1 MLRKPHQPRFVRL
14 SADHAVALLGADA
27 QLEPW
32 MVISGGRFVARQRL
46 AMIGPRGRIDGVA
59 VVGPL
64 VEHTQVSLSVQDD
77 ERLGLPVRSEAE
89 DARSL
94 LLAGPAGEA
103 RVVVSG

>member
-1 MLRKPHQPRFVRL
+1 MTVLEWSDALSLDLPLMDNTHREFVDL
-14 SADHAVALLGADA
+14 LAAAAQADDRDLLPAWA
-27 QLEPW
+27 
-32 MVISGGRFVARQRL
+32 A
-46 AMIGPRGRIDGVA
+46 
-59 VVGPL
+59 L